1 MVGSNDCLIS
11 SQLNTEQMVADNGK
25 IQILLRS
32 GNKIIKNID

>member
-1 MVGSNDCLIS
+1 MVGSNDCPS